1 MIGVIENTL
10 FDLATADEKALEPS
24 SPRYASQPLHAN
36 RPSGVGQLAYHHTKA
51 NRS

>member
-10 FDLATADEKALEPS
+10 FDLATADDRALEPS

-36 RPSGVGQLAYHHTKA
+36 RSSVGQLAYHHTKA

>member
-1 MIGVIENTL
+1 MIGIIENTL
-10 FDLATADEKALEPS
+10 FDLATADEQALEPS

-36 RPSGVGQLAYHHTKA
+36 RPGVGQLAYHHTKA